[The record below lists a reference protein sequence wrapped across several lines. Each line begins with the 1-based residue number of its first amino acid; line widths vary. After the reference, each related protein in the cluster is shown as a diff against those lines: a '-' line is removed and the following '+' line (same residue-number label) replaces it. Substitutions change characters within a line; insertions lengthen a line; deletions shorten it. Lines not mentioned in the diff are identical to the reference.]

1 MINITRFPQQM
12 FIHLIFTLCPG
23 HNTYWFNIVYLESD
37 VSVAFDPSLI
47 ECSLGGNMVIDD
59 SSHTYSHGM
68 IEGLMIF

>member
-37 VSVAFDPSLI
+37 VSVAFDPSLN
-47 ECSLGGNMVIDD
+47 EFSLGVIMVIDEKYR
-59 SSHTYSHGM
+59 TYYFGM
-68 IEGLMIF
+68 VEGIMIF